1 MPGETCTRLLSKLSD
16 YIDGDL
22 PPDLLA
28 EIEAHLAT
36 CPNCRL
42 AADTLRKTVSLY
54 QTAPQPALSA
64 AGRARLLKFLKL
76 DDSDSTSCH

>member
-1 MPGETCTRLLSKLSD
+1 MPGEICTRLLSKLSD

-22 PPDLLA
+22 APDLLA

-36 CPNCRL
+36 CPDCRL
-42 AADTLRKTVSLY
+42 AANTLRKTISLY
-54 QTAPQPALSA
+54 HASPKPSLSD

-76 DDSDSTSCH
+76 DEKTE